1 MFRILSYANILLAI
15 AYLLMFLLN
24 GSNVVIFGVLTVVVF
39 NVLVVKNIQ
48 EGWRKP
54 GLIHYLPGLGCLGF
68 AAFLLVGLVHIVR
81 ASIAYHYFSNTLNYI
96 VLTTLFV
103 CCIIIHFVFFC
114 LYRKKE

>member
-24 GSNVVIFGVLTVVVF
+24 GSNGVILGLLVVVVF

-48 EGWRKP
+48 EGWEKP
-54 GLIHYLPGLGCLGF
+54 GWIPNALGLGCLGF
-68 AAFLLVGLVHIVR
+68 AAFLLVGLIHIVR
-81 ASIAYHYFSNTLNYI
+81 SSIAYHYFSNTLNYI
-96 VLTTLFV
+96 VLTALFV
-103 CCIIIHFVFFC
+103 LCIIIHFVLFC